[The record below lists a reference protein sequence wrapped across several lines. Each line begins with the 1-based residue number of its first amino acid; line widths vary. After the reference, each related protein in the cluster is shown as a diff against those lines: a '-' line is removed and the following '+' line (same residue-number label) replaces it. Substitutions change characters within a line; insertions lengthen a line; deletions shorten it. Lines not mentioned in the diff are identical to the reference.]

1 MNKKVKRY
9 TVYKHPSQ
17 GIEAIKTGFSWPALL
32 FGIIWLI
39 MKKLWLI
46 TALWIIIFISLII
59 IATFTHE
66 TGSVFLNIIIIGG
79 NIVLLLL
86 PGFKGND
93 WLIYNLK
100 KRGYGYINSI
110 EAESPEAAIEQVIKG
125 A

>member
-1 MNKKVKRY
+1 M
-9 TVYKHPSQ
+9 
-17 GIEAIKTGFSWPALL
+17 
-32 FGIIWLI
+32 
-39 MKKLWLI
+39 
-46 TALWIIIFISLII
+46 
-59 IATFTHE
+59 
-66 TGSVFLNIIIIGG
+66 G

-100 KRGYGYINSI
+100 KRGYSYISSI

>member
-1 MNKKVKRY
+1 MKRY

-17 GIEAIKTGFSWPALL
+17 GIEAIKTGFSWPALF

-39 MKKLWLI
+39 IKKLWMI

-66 TGSVFLNIIIIGG
+66 TGSVFLNIILLG
-79 NIVLLLL
+79 NIALLLL

-93 WLIYNLK
+93 WLIYKLK
-100 KRGYGYINSI
+100 RRGYRYISSI
-110 EAESPEAAIEQVIKG
+110 EAESPEAAIEQVTKC

>member
-1 MNKKVKRY
+1 MKRY
-9 TVYKHPSQ
+9 VVYKHPSQ

-39 MKKLWLI
+39 VKKLWMI

-59 IATFTHE
+59 IAAFTHE
-66 TGSVFLNIIIIGG
+66 TGSVFLNIIILVG

-100 KRGYGYINSI
+100 KRGYSYLSSI